1 MEKKEFVI
9 GIVGGMGSYATLSFF
24 ERILDR
30 FPAKKEWERP
40 RVIID
45 NRCTMPSRVRAVLYN
60 EKREEVIESIQESI
74 EYLVKMGGENT
85 NIILACNTSHIFLY
99 DILKRAPQLKG
110 YIINIIEECAKMLQ
124 VQNVSEVFVIATE
137 GTIES
142 QIYHTVFEKYGI
154 KVQAPCENEYSGMRY
169 YIELVKQNKL
179 DDNHISEFEKYL
191 MDFKQKN
198 IVLGCTEFSALYRH
212 VKHRSDQVNVID
224 PLDVALEILRMRWKT
239 EHE

>member
-1 MEKKEFVI
+1 MVKEEFVI

-24 ERILDR
+24 ERILDK

-99 DILKRAPQLKG
+99 DILKRAPQLKK
-110 YIINIIEECAKMLQ
+110 YIINIIEECAKRIRSQ
-124 VQNVSEVFVIATE
+124 DIAEIFVIATE

-142 QIYHTVFEKYGI
+142 RIYHTIFEKYGI
-154 KVQAPCENEYSGMRY
+154 EVQAPRETEYSGMRH
-169 YIELVKQNKL
+169 YIELVKQNTL
-179 DDNHISEFEKYL
+179 DDQDVLAFEKYL
-191 MDFKQKN
+191 IDFKQKN

-212 VKHRSDQVNVID
+212 VKHSLDNLNVID
-224 PLDVALEILRMRWKT
+224 PLDIALEILRMRWDE